1 MTRSSTSS
9 ITRHEA
15 RAQIERDLAI
25 GLPLRR
31 LAKKYGL
38 SKDALHRH
46 RKKLPPQLRAAML
59 AQSLRPEVDLEALRT
74 TESEG
79 LLVNL
84 AAQRAK
90 LLLWQDAA
98 ASSEQFQVASAISAQ
113 VHRNLELVGK
123 LIGEFSQHHIS
134 TSVSVLISPEYLE
147 LRSAL
152 LRALQPFPD
161 ARAAVVQE
169 VHKLEAKAARQAP
182 QPALEALPA
191 PEVAHD

>member
-1 MTRSSTSS
+1 MSRHSS
-9 ITRHEA
+9 IIHHEA

-31 LAKKYGL
+31 LARKYGL

-46 RKKLPPQLRAAML
+46 RKRLPPQLRAAML
-59 AQSLRPEVDLEALRT
+59 AQSLRPAVDLEKLRT

-98 ASSEQFQVASAISAQ
+98 ASAEQYQVASAIAAQ
-113 VHRNLELVGK
+113 LHRNLELVGK
-123 LIGEFSQHHIS
+123 YLGEFAAHHVT

-152 LRALQPFPD
+152 LRALQPFPA

-169 VHKLEAKAARQAP
+169 IHRLEAKAAQGAP
-182 QPALEALPA
+182 QPVLEALPA
-191 PEVAHD
+191 PEVSHG

>member
-1 MTRSSTSS
+1 MTRSSIVT
-9 ITRHEA
+9 HEA

-38 SKDALHRH
+38 SKDALYRH
-46 RKKLPPQLRAAML
+46 RKRLPPQLRAAMM

-79 LLVNL
+79 LLVHL

-123 LIGEFSQHHIS
+123 LVGEFAQHHVS

-152 LRALQPFPD
+152 LRALQPFPA

-169 VHKLEAKAARQAP
+169 IHQLEAKAARQAP
-182 QPALEALPA
+182 QPVLEALPA
-191 PEVAHD
+191 PEATHG